1 MMNVIVQPRW
11 LLARMYEPDLV
22 IVDCRFQLGAPEAG
36 RKAYEQDHIPGALYA
51 DLEAD
56 LSAPITEHG
65 GRHPLPDTQSFAAF
79 IGKLGIGQ
87 DTRVVAYDD
96 QGGAFAARLWWLLRY
111 HGHQKTYILDGGYA
125 KWNELGYPV
134 SDAKPPVIVPK
145 TFVPDI
151 QADMLV
157 SMQDVR
163 ERLGNSGTLL
173 IDSREPRRY
182 RGEEEPIDRKAGHI
196 PGARNLFWKDVLNSE
211 GMWKSVEEQKQRLA
225 EAGLDPNSG
234 QEIIVYCGS
243 GVTACPNVLALEQA
257 GYRNVKLYAG
267 SWSDWISYSE
277 NPVATGD
284 E

>member
-1 MMNVIVQPRW
+1 MNIIVQPRW

-51 DLEAD
+51 DLETD
-56 LSAPITEHG
+56 LSAPVTEHG
-65 GRHPLPDTQSFAAF
+65 GRHPLPDSQAFAAF
-79 IGKLGIGQ
+79 IGKLGIDQ

-111 HGHQKTYILDGGYA
+111 HGHRRTYILDGGYS
-125 KWNELGYPV
+125 KWKELGYSV
-134 SDAKPPVIVPK
+134 SYAKPPVIVPK
-145 TFVPDI
+145 TFVPEL
-151 QADMLV
+151 QPDMLV
-157 SMQDVR
+157 SMQEVR
-163 ERLGNSGTLL
+163 ERLGNSRTLL

-196 PGARNLFWKDVLNSE
+196 PGARNLFWKDSLN
-211 GMWKSVEEQKQRLA
+211 GDGLWKSAEEQKERFA
-225 EAGLDPNSG
+225 AAGLDPEG
-234 QEIIVYCGS
+234 EQEIIVYCGS

-267 SWSDWISYSE
+267 SWSDWISYE
-277 NPVATGD
+277 DNPVAMG
-284 E
+284 EE

>member
-1 MMNVIVQPRW
+1 MSIIVQPRW

-22 IVDCRFQLGAPEAG
+22 IVDCRFQLGALEAG

-51 DLEAD
+51 DLETD

-65 GRHPLPDTQSFAAF
+65 GRHPLPDTRDFAAF
-79 IGKLGIGQ
+79 IGKLGIDQ

-96 QGGAFAARLWWLLRY
+96 QGGAFATRLWWLLRY
-111 HGHQKTYILDGGYA
+111 HGHKKTYILDGGYS
-125 KWNELGYPV
+125 KWKELGYPI
-134 SDAKPPVIVPK
+134 SDAKPSVIVPK
-145 TFVPDI
+145 TFVPELQPDL
-151 QADMLV
+151 LV
-157 SMQDVR
+157 SVKDVR
-163 ERLGNSGTLL
+163 ERLGNPHTVL

-182 RGEEEPIDRKAGHI
+182 RGEEEPIDKKAGHI
-196 PGARNLFWKDVLNSE
+196 PGARNLFWKENLNSE
-211 GMWKSVEEQKQRLA
+211 GLWKSPEEQQERFTA
-225 EAGLDPNSG
+225 AGLDPESE

-267 SWSDWISYSE
+267 SWSDWISYE
-277 NPVATGD
+277 DNPVAK

>member
-1 MMNVIVQPRW
+1 MMSVIVQPRW

-65 GRHPLPDTQSFAAF
+65 GRHPLTDSQSFAAF
-79 IGKLGIGQ
+79 IGKLGIDQ

-125 KWNELGYPV
+125 KWKEFGYPV

-163 ERLGNSGTLL
+163 ERLGDSGTLL

-211 GMWKSVEEQKQRLA
+211 GMWKSVEEQKQRFA

-267 SWSDWISYSE
+267 SWSDWISYE
-277 NPVATGD
+277 DNPVATG
-284 E
+284 EE